1 MKRAATA
8 LSVLLTVF
16 LTVLAAGCGGGDSDK
31 STATGTATGKSVE
44 AADIT
49 LWVGF
54 SARELGVF
62 KDVVADFEK
71 EYPQIH
77 VKVVGNISDDKIVT
91 AIRGG
96 NAPDV
101 AQSFSSDNT
110 GAFCS
115 TGAWI
120 DLGDYMERDGVDPS
134 VFPEVSQYYTEYDGK
149 RCALPVLADTYGLY
163 YNKDLF
169 AKAGLSG
176 PPKTISELT
185 EYAKKLTEKN
195 PDGSLK
201 VVGFDPISGFY
212 ENAAAHYGPSWG
224 AKWIDDEGKS
234 TLSTDPGWAKYLQWK
249 KDLIDWYGYD
259 NLVKFQTGA
268 GDEFSPSNAFERGKL
283 AMNMDGEWRVAFIEN
298 ETPDLNYAT
307 APFPVADESP
317 DLYGAGYVTGSIVGI
332 PKTSDH
338 KDQAW
343 ELLKYLATDDHAL
356 ATLSNGIRNVPT
368 TTSSLTSDELE
379 PDPNFAT
386 FLDVFGNENSSTTPI
401 TLVGAANQEL
411 FEAFVAKWQAGRI
424 SDLQAGLANVDEQID
439 AQLENAAGGQVP

>member
-1 MKRAATA
+1 MKRIAMAAATA
-8 LSVLLTVF
+8 L
-16 LTVLAAGCGGGDSDK
+16 LASAGVVGCGGSGNSGDASSPAK
-31 STATGTATGKSVE
+31 KAPTKLEPAN
-44 AADIT
+44 IT

-54 SARELGVF
+54 TDRELGVF
-62 KDVVADFEK
+62 KNAVKDFEALH
-71 EYPQIH
+71 PG
-77 VKVVGNISDDKIVT
+77 VKVRVVGGISDDKII
-91 AIRGG
+91 AASRGG
-96 NAPDV
+96 KAPDV
-101 AQSFSSDNT
+101 AQSFTADNS
-110 GAFCS
+110 GAFCGS
-115 TGAWI
+115 GAWV
-120 DLGDYMERDGVDPS
+120 DLKPYLERDKISDTI
-134 VFPEVSQYYTEYDGK
+134 FPPAPRSYTQFKGT
-149 RCALPVLADTYGLY
+149 RCALPMLADAQGLY

-169 AKAGLSG
+169 KKAGLSG
-176 PPKTISELT
+176 PPKTISQLT
-185 EYAKKLTEKN
+185 QYAKKLTVKN

-201 VVGFDPISGFY
+201 VVGFNPVMNWY
-212 ENAAAHYGPSWG
+212 ENTPAGFGPMFG
-224 AKWIDDEGKS
+224 AKWVDDSGKS
-234 TLSTDPGWAKYLQWK
+234 SLSTDPAWQKLLKWQ

-379 PDPNFAT
+379 PDPNFET

-411 FEAFVAKWQAGRI
+411 FEAFVAKWQAGRT
-424 SDLQAGLANVDEQID
+424 SDLQAGLANVDKQID

>member
-8 LSVLLTVF
+8 LSVLLAVF
-16 LTVLAAGCGGGDSDK
+16 LAVLAAGCGGGDSDK

-110 GAFCS
+110 RAFCS

-134 VFPEVSQYYTEYDGK
+134 VFPEVSQYYTEYDGT

-163 YNKDLF
+163 YNK
-169 AKAGLSG
+169 
-176 PPKTISELT
+176 E
-185 EYAKKLTEKN
+185 
-195 PDGSLK
+195 SLRR
-201 VVGFDPISGFY
+201 
-212 ENAAAHYGPSWG
+212 
-224 AKWIDDEGKS
+224 
-234 TLSTDPGWAKYLQWK
+234 
-249 KDLIDWYGYD
+249 
-259 NLVKFQTGA
+259 LV
-268 GDEFSPSNAFERGKL
+268 
-283 AMNMDGEWRVAFIEN
+283 
-298 ETPDLNYAT
+298 
-307 APFPVADESP
+307 
-317 DLYGAGYVTGSIVGI
+317 
-332 PKTSDH
+332 
-338 KDQAW
+338 
-343 ELLKYLATDDHAL
+343 
-356 ATLSNGIRNVPT
+356 
-368 TTSSLTSDELE
+368 
-379 PDPNFAT
+379 
-386 FLDVFGNENSSTTPI
+386 
-401 TLVGAANQEL
+401 
-411 FEAFVAKWQAGRI
+411 
-424 SDLQAGLANVDEQID
+424 
-439 AQLENAAGGQVP
+439 